1 MREET
6 YAIERSEQEYRE
18 VLNTHFSRS
27 AEYYAKRFKRLDASE
42 KTVLTFNF
50 AAALLG
56 PFWWAHWRILHWYWV
71 FLITEVI
78 AFVCIYRGLFTDLG
92 ETQRARAERLSK
104 IAETRLKEAREAAE
118 SGAENA
124 QSLMESAKALAA
136 ASEGGFQAAQTLSS
150 SGVQLAVWFA
160 LVLAILKIAQGL
172 LATPSLNA
180 DFLNRLQC
188 SATQPKGKL
197 YPLIFL
203 HVFSAAT
210 YGLCAFRF
218 SGASIPDWV
227 KEFPADI
234 EVRRAGE
241 NVIISAFEWMSS
253 NWSGFFLNLT
263 KTIKLILEGM
273 EALLVQSPWPVV
285 MLGTVLIARQ
295 VSGNRVAIFAA
306 AAMSYVALFGFWE
319 KAMST
324 IALLG
329 SAAIICIFIGI
340 PLGIVCARNQKLF
353 AIVRPI
359 LDLMQTMPAFV
370 YLIPVIAFFGV
381 GKPPGIL
388 ATTVFGMPPV
398 VRLTVLGL
406 RGVPEHVREAAI
418 AFGASKRFLLFR
430 VDLPLAKDSIMAG
443 VNQTILMCLAMVV
456 VAALIGAKGLGE
468 EVLNALTYAN
478 EGQGILA
485 GVAILFCAMILDR
498 IVQGKS
504 GSKEK
509 ST

>member
-1 MREET
+1 MSDPVGSF
-6 YAIERSEQEYRE
+6 ERSEQEYQE
-18 VLNTHFSRS
+18 ALEAHFSGS
-27 AEYYAKRFKRLDASE
+27 AGHYSKKFKRLDDSE
-42 KTVLTFNF
+42 HPVLTFNF
-50 AAALLG
+50 NAALLG
-56 PFWWAHWRILHWYWV
+56 PFWWAHWRILHWFWV

-78 AFVCIYRGLFTDLG
+78 AFVGIYRGLFTDLG
-92 ETQRARAERLSK
+92 ETQRARAERLAV
-104 IAETRLKEAREAAE
+104 IAKTRQEEARQAKE
-118 SGAENA
+118 SGAENV
-124 QSLMESAKALAA
+124 QSLSESAEALVA
-136 ASEGGFQAAQTLSS
+136 ASEEGFQVAQALSS
-150 SGVQLAVWFA
+150 SGIQFALWFA
-160 LVLAILKIAQGL
+160 LGLLFLKVGQGI

-180 DFLNRLQC
+180 NFLARIQS
-188 SATQPKGKL
+188 SAAQLKQKAFSSL
-197 YPLIFL
+197 FL
-203 HVFSAAT
+203 HAFSLAA

-218 SGASIPDWV
+218 GGASIPKWAN
-227 KEFPADI
+227 EFPFDI
-234 EVRRAGE
+234 EVRRAAE
-241 NVIISAFEWMSS
+241 NMIISVFEWMST

-263 KTIKLILEGM
+263 AVIKLILEGM
-273 EALLVQSPWPVV
+273 EALLVQSPWPIV
-285 MLGTVLIARQ
+285 MIGTVLISRQ
-295 VSGNRVAIFAA
+295 LSGNRVAIFTA
-306 AAMSYVALFGFWE
+306 AAMSYIALFGFWE

-324 IALLG
+324 VALLG
-329 SAAIICIFIGI
+329 SAAIICILIGI
-340 PLGIVCARNQKLF
+340 PLGIACARNQRLF
-353 AIVRPI
+353 AVVRPI

-418 AFGASKRFLLFR
+418 AFGASKKFLLFR
-430 VDLPLAKDSIMAG
+430 VDLPLAKASIMAG

-498 IVQGKS
+498 IVQGKT
-504 GSKEK
+504 GK
-509 ST
+509 